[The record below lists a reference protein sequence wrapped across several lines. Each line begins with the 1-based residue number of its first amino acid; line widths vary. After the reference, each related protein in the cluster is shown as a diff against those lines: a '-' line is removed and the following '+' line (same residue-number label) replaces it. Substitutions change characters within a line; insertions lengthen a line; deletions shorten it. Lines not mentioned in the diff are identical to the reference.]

1 MSDLTERFIRYA
13 REDTSSDA
21 SSASTPS
28 TERQMEFLRM
38 LRDELEEMGM
48 NAVELDPAGTLYA
61 SLPGPGSGGTVIGL
75 LAHVDTS
82 PDAPGS
88 GVTPILHRNWDGNPI
103 ILQEDVVLD
112 PAQTERMSEYI
123 GGTIITTDGRT
134 LLGADDKAGV
144 AVIMELC
151 RLLIQDPSIP
161 RPPLRIAFTTDEE
174 VGRGMDGFDV
184 EKFGA
189 VMAYTVDGGP
199 VGHVDTQT
207 FNAYSAT
214 WHVRG
219 REVHPGS
226 AYGIMVN
233 SVRILAD
240 IIQALMPEEMPENS
254 RGEQGYTYP
263 VSISAVTSKGTLKM
277 ILRDFTDEGI
287 KRRVSYMRD
296 VERMIGTR
304 YPGAGIE
311 LELSQQYRNPAMV
324 LKEDRRAVEFALQG
338 TRSAGIQPMESSIR
352 GGTDGSR
359 LSFMGVPTVNLPTGG
374 ELFHSRKEWV
384 AAEGLQQS
392 LDILLE
398 TVKKWGLEQ
407 NGA

>member
-1 MSDLTERFIRYA
+1 
-13 REDTSSDA
+13 
-21 SSASTPS
+21 
-28 TERQMEFLRM
+28 
-38 LRDELEEMGM
+38 
-48 NAVELDPAGTLYA
+48 
-61 SLPGPGSGGTVIGL
+61 
-75 LAHVDTS
+75 
-82 PDAPGS
+82 
-88 GVTPILHRNWDGNPI
+88 
-103 ILQEDVVLD
+103 
-112 PAQTERMSEYI
+112 
-123 GGTIITTDGRT
+123 
-134 LLGADDKAGV
+134 
-144 AVIMELC
+144 
-151 RLLIQDPSIP
+151 
-161 RPPLRIAFTTDEE
+161 
-174 VGRGMDGFDV
+174 
-184 EKFGA
+184 
-189 VMAYTVDGGP
+189 MAYTVDGGP

-214 WHVRG
+214 WQVRG

-240 IIQALMPEEMPENS
+240 IVQALMPEEMPENS

-263 VSISAVTSKGTLKM
+263 VSISAVTSEGTLKM

-287 KRRVSYMRD
+287 QRRISYMHD
-296 VERMIGTR
+296 VEKWMNAR
-304 YPGAGIE
+304 YPGARIR

-324 LKEDRRAVEFALQG
+324 LKDDARAVEFALQG
-338 TRSAGIQPMESSIR
+338 TRSAGIEPRESSIR

-374 ELFHSRKEWV
+374 ELFHSRKEWI
-384 AAEGLQQS
+384 AAEGLKQS